1 MVLDSDGGI
10 LSAVHE
16 EKDLSQL
23 ELEWGQV
30 QIQTSWKL
38 EPCYKWSDDAHPPFQ
53 ESQTQEGD

>member
-1 MVLDSDGGI
+1 MNGSRLRWWHIVSG
-10 LSAVHE
+10 E

-23 ELEWGQV
+23 ELEWGRV
-30 QIQTSWKL
+30 QIQMSWKL